1 MALVP
6 APRARREYWSLLL
19 IPVTL
24 LLLDSYG
31 WFAPGTIPQTPQRQ
45 QTVLPPH
52 RMHQL
57 MPDLPESIKTLPPQ
71 ALKAHLESMQGD
83 LHPVSIVSKDAAPRE
98 YTLPPLPPGHYRL
111 HTTHQGQSIAQQ
123 AIQIAPLPRMAL
135 DRHYTEAGESLSLWR
150 AQPTAAQQYRLVHRH
165 KGPQAEDRLSAQNP
179 SRLDLPSTLP
189 AGEYRLVVE
198 GAGSST
204 FQVLAPSQDLQ
215 VQVHDNLLLPGVKQS
230 VDLHILDTAQ
240 QPLKQGWVR
249 MANQSYAIRN
259 GKVKIPL
266 EAGQIAS
273 SIPFTAGVAEGQ
285 VVQGTLSFVLAST
298 PWMVRSLPVEQP
310 KDSLFLW
317 QGQSKAP
324 LTWSAQ
330 QGPLSLQGQI
340 TADQTG
346 LQHLQRQLQS
356 VFSAARPVHLKLSDA
371 QGAHQHLTFQWPQVS
386 TILPELSPKQP
397 HALSSLRIQASALHP
412 YVSQHHRSDHWQI
425 AALLTESPLLTA
437 QAKPFTLAFVWFLLG
452 LLLSG
457 IPLSRATT
465 RRRPLLPSEPIL
477 RATRQARWGIYGG
490 SSLWLLSLPALWLG
504 MTQGAWQSYLMGLA
518 VNAFAL
524 TWALRHRRLPTHPVW
539 IFTQTALL
547 LLCAWFSLT
556 YAPFLLG
563 ALVLWSGVL
572 HFAWIV
578 RFKDWQRQSKAP
590 SPAQIAMISLLAI
603 FSLLHAGIALQHSH
617 TPAPSPEQ
625 QSLRHIALPVPHLQ
639 LQHSAGVPTTFELQG
654 KGGTQ
659 LISSLN
665 RQAQW
670 DTQTLE
676 VRHTPYVE
684 VSAPPLAH
692 QRDLLTLNVV
702 AHNPTL
708 EKVSVPLRLRTPLG
722 LQQEQVILAP
732 GEQKPVPFHLR
743 YAQSGLQNY
752 ALEQYY
758 DQQWH
763 RQQWQTY
770 VTPFEAGNVSEA
782 VKFSPLRIQ
791 VSYPQETLSVGEEI
805 PVIVDVQHRLP
816 EDTALSITLGIPTGF
831 TPLIDT
837 LQESKHK
844 SWLADLRVSSS
855 AMHLETQVLRAGQR
869 VRFHSR
875 LKANF
880 AGQFQTPAAV
890 LKNLSLPA
898 LEEKARSTTLSI
910 QAQTPQAVLE

>member
-31 WFAPGTIPQTPQRQ
+31 WFAPDTTPPAPQHQ
-45 QTVLPPH
+45 QTVLSPYRTH
-52 RMHQL
+52 LL
-57 MPDLPESIKTLPPQ
+57 MPTLPETVKALPPQ
-71 ALKAHLESMQGD
+71 ALKAHLENTQGD
-83 LHPVSIVSKDAAPRE
+83 LHPVNIVSKDTAPWE

-111 HTTHQGQSIAQQ
+111 HTTHQGQSLAQQ
-123 AIQIAPLPRMAL
+123 PLQITPLPQMAL
-135 DRHYTEAGESLSLWR
+135 DRHYAQAGENLSLWR
-150 AQPTAAQQYRLVHRH
+150 AQPTAEQQYHLVHRQ
-165 KGPQAEDRLSAQNP
+165 KGTQAEGRLSSQNP
-179 SRLDLPSTLP
+179 ARLDLPSTLP
-189 AGEYRLVVE
+189 AGEYRLVLE

-204 FQVLAPSQDLQ
+204 FQVLTPSQDIQ
-215 VQVHDNLLLPGVKQS
+215 VKAHDNLLLPGVKQS
-230 VDLHILDTAQ
+230 IDVHVLDTTQ

-249 MANQSYAIRN
+249 LANQSYAVRN

-273 SIPFTAGVAEGQ
+273 QIPFTAGVAEGQ

-298 PWMVRSLPVEQP
+298 PWVVRSLPVEHA
-310 KDSLFLW
+310 KDPLLLW
-317 QGQSKAP
+317 QGQSKGP
-324 LTWSAQ
+324 LSWSAQ

-340 TADQTG
+340 AADQSG
-346 LQHLQRQLQS
+346 LQHLQRQMQS
-356 VFSAARPVHLKLSDA
+356 AFAAARPVHLKISDP
-371 QGAHQHLTFQWPQVS
+371 QGASQQLTLQWPQES
-386 TILPELSPKQP
+386 TTLPELSPKQP
-397 HALSSLRIQASALHP
+397 HALSTLRIQASESHP
-412 YVSQHHRSDHWQI
+412 YVSQHHRSDHRQLASMPI
-425 AALLTESPLLTA
+425 ELSSRTA
-437 QAKPFTLAFVWFLLG
+437 QEPPFTLTFVWFLLG
-452 LLLSG
+452 LLLSA
-457 IPLSRATT
+457 IPFYRATT
-465 RRRPLLPSEPIL
+465 RKRPLLPSEPIL
-477 RATRQARWGIYGG
+477 RATRQARWGVYGG

-504 MTQGAWQSYLMGLA
+504 IFQGAWQSYFMGLA
-518 VNAFAL
+518 INAFAL

-547 LLCAWFSLT
+547 LLCAWFSWT

-563 ALVLWSGVL
+563 ALVLWSGLL
-572 HFAWIV
+572 HFVWIV
-578 RFKDWQRQSKAP
+578 RFKDWQRQPKTP

-603 FSLLHAGIALQHSH
+603 FSLLHAAIALQRPP
-617 TPAPSPEQ
+617 TPTASPEQ
-625 QSLRHIALPVPHLQ
+625 HSLRHMVLPVPHLQ
-639 LQHSAGVPTTFELQG
+639 LQHSAGVPAAFNLQG
-654 KGGTQ
+654 EGGTQ

-665 RQAQW
+665 RQGQW
-670 DTQTLE
+670 DTQALE
-676 VRHTPYVE
+676 VRYTPYLE

-692 QRDLLTLNVV
+692 QGDLVTLNVM

-708 EKVSVPLRLRTPLG
+708 EKVSVPLRLRSPMG
-722 LQQEQVILAP
+722 LQPAQVILAP
-732 GEQKPVPFHLR
+732 GEHKPVSFNLR

-770 VTPFEAGNVSEA
+770 VNPFEAGNVSEE

-791 VSYPQETLSVGEEI
+791 VTYPQETLSVGEEI
-805 PVIVDVQHRLP
+805 PVVVDVQHRLP

-837 LQESKHK
+837 LQESQHK

-855 AMHLETQVLRAGQR
+855 AMQLETQVLRAGQR
-869 VRFHSR
+869 VRFHYR

-898 LEEKARSTTLSI
+898 REEKARSTSLTI